1 MYSRSTYRLTPEL
14 HIDYPKAVDMLSKGH
29 LYDMSSNIFKLLPQV
44 FFDKIPK
51 DGNEYDFNTIVD
63 RYTEIYA
70 RFSGDTAVLIS

>member
-1 MYSRSTYRLTPEL
+1 VT
-14 HIDYPKAVDMLSKGH
+14 
-29 LYDMSSNIFKLLPQV
+29 
-44 FFDKIPK
+44 K